1 LAESE
6 IADGGGEHENAADA
20 PQARKPAGERARDG
34 TGTRPERGAARRNPA
49 LREGGENPSV
59 TRGEGPR
66 RQAADPGADTGD
78 APTRATRTEN
88 ATQPRAPQGGTAARA
103 QQGHGGGGRGVRVV
117 LDPATGERLQGRAT
131 AGGNFLYRFHFEFY
145 GMDRLWARWIVG
157 IATMFM
163 FIALIS
169 GVIVHRNIFKD
180 FFTFRPAKGKR
191 SWIDAHA
198 ATSVLSLPFHLV
210 ITFSGLILFGN
221 MMIPTAMQSAYGGD
235 AGSFMQAMR
244 SRMMGQTPAPSG
256 ERAPLTDLKPLYD
269 AASAAWPERGVGSLT
284 ITHPGDRS
292 AIVEFRQPMMGGSLA
307 AGRSMAETLRFD
319 GVTGERLDLAPTP
332 PPTLVQSISNVL
344 IMLHRGFFASPVPR
358 WLLFLAG
365 VGGSL
370 MIATGMVMWHV
381 ARQKNREKAG
391 RTPFGHRLVEIS
403 NVAGIAG
410 LLVATG
416 AYFWANRLIPADLP
430 GRSDWEIRVFFIAWA
445 ATIVHALVRRHKA
458 AWIEQLACAGF
469 LTAALPFVNAFTG
482 GLALPASI
490 GLGQGLLV
498 GFDLCAWVMGLGF
511 FYAAMK
517 VYRHVPKVRRE
528 ALEVDGDG
536 KGGAA
541 AGSIDANGPEDG
553 LRVLPAGSLAPS
565 AARLQ
570 AEANA

>member
-1 LAESE
+1 M
-6 IADGGGEHENAADA
+6 
-20 PQARKPAGERARDG
+20 
-34 TGTRPERGAARRNPA
+34 
-49 LREGGENPSV
+49 
-59 TRGEGPR
+59 
-66 RQAADPGADTGD
+66 
-78 APTRATRTEN
+78 
-88 ATQPRAPQGGTAARA
+88 
-103 QQGHGGGGRGVRVV
+103 RGVRVV

-131 AGGNFLYRFHFEFY
+131 AGGNFLYHFHFELY

-163 FIALIS
+163 FVALIS

-198 ATSVLSLPFHLV
+198 ATSVLSLPFHIV
-210 ITFSGLILFGN
+210 ITFSGLLLFGN
-221 MMIPTAMQSAYGGD
+221 MMIPTAAQSVYGGD
-235 AGSFMQAMR
+235 VSSAMQAMR
-244 SRMMGQTPAPSG
+244 SRMMGQAPAPSG
-256 ERAPLTDLKPLYD
+256 ERAPLTDLKPLHD
-269 AASAAWPERGVGSLT
+269 AARAAWPERGVGSLT
-284 ITHPGDRS
+284 ITLPGDRN
-292 AIVEFRQPMMGGSLA
+292 AVVEFRQPMMGGSLVT
-307 AGRSMAETLRFD
+307 GRSMAQTLRFD
-319 GVTGERLDLAPTP
+319 GVSGERLDSVPPT

-381 ARQKNREKAG
+381 ARRKNREKAG

-410 LLVATG
+410 LLVATS

-445 ATIVHALVRRHKA
+445 VTIAHALVRRHKA

-482 GLALPASI
+482 GLPLPASI
-490 GLGQGLLV
+490 ALGQGLLI
-498 GFDLCAWVMGLGF
+498 GFDLCAFLMGLGF

-517 VYRHVPKVRRE
+517 VWRHVPRAQRE
-528 ALEVDGDG
+528 TLEAGGKRGMAADSANSGNSAEADGAGDG
-536 KGGAA
+536 L
-541 AGSIDANGPEDG
+541 DA
-553 LRVLPAGSLAPS
+553 LPAEPLVSSP
-565 AARLQ
+565 ARLQ
-570 AEANA
+570 PEANA